1 MKDNSAWRFGKLR
14 RIALVPVLLVFSF
27 AANAWQYSE
36 DTDKMRGVIRK
47 YASTESK
54 DTIPFGGFAQFRVS
68 LGVRKTGNSQSDAY
82 LHIGT
87 AFGAFGCISNCR
99 VSIKFDGGPITKI
112 GVTTSDDLRTMF
124 IASPDKFIE
133 KLKHAK
139 KLIVE
144 TDFLGSG
151 THQLEFDVR
160 GLQWPQ

>member
-1 MKDNSAWRFGKLR
+1 MKGNSVWTFGIIRWL
-14 RIALVPVLLVFSF
+14 ALVPVLLVISF
-27 AANAWQYSE
+27 AANAWEYSE
-36 DTDKMRGVIRK
+36 EADKMRGVVRK

-54 DTIPFGGFAQFRVS
+54 DTIPFGGFAQLRVS

-87 AFGAFGCISNCR
+87 AFGAFGCISRCR
-99 VSIKFDGGPITKI
+99 VNIKFDGGPITEI
-112 GVTTSDDLRTMF
+112 EVTTSDTLRTMF
-124 IASPDKFIE
+124 IASPDDFID

-144 TDFLGSG
+144 TAFVSSG
-151 THQLEFDVR
+151 TYQLEFDVS